1 MRLGTPLPGLG
12 SAEGRAAASSP
23 ESGGRSGSLLNF
35 QVFLWWH
42 RKRSLAPP
50 SAVLTPHG
58 RQKRRSEHAAAQY
71 LPRRTILGIVRHSAN
86 LHSAAEPAR
95 TTDAANA
102 ATATGNNAVLNTRSH
117 DTYLPR
123 RTM

>member
-1 MRLGTPLPGLG
+1 M
-12 SAEGRAAASSP
+12 ASQAIA
-23 ESGGRSGSLLNF
+23 G
-35 QVFLWWH
+35 
-42 RKRSLAPP
+42 APVRGAHP
-50 SAVLTPHG
+50 ARRDGEG
-58 RQKRRSEHAAAQY
+58 RQKRRAEHAAAQY

-102 ATATGNNAVLNTRSH
+102 ATATGKNAVLNTRSH

>member
-58 RQKRRSEHAAAQY
+58 G
-71 LPRRTILGIVRHSAN
+71 T
-86 LHSAAEPAR
+86 AR
-95 TTDAANA
+95 A
-102 ATATGNNAVLNTRSH
+102 GKNAVLNTRPH
-117 DTYLPR
+117 NTYR
-123 RTM
+123 GAQY